1 MLLNLGFLIELTR
14 GRSSHRRCSLKN
26 VFLEISQHS
35 QENTCDRES
44 FLIKLLKL
52 LTLLKKSL
60 SRGCYKIFKN
70 TFFIE
75 HLRTNA
81 FSGANVPTKLL
92 LQLHVN
98 ILLGRCYLGKISI
111 NRRYL
116 NLENSFNQYNKPHT
130 LREKCPNAGK

>member
-14 GRSSHRRCSLKN
+14 GRSSHRRCSVKN

-60 SRGCYKIFKN
+60 SPGSCKIFY

-130 LREKCPNAGK
+130 VREKCPNAGK